1 MVEGEGMPLGYPGE
15 IVIENQEAPQPET
28 ERPRG
33 NLVLRFN
40 IKFPRKILA
49 QNKQRLVELLE
60 GCQDW
65 NVFLSFFKQN
75 QFLKFLFKQ

>member
-1 MVEGEGMPLGYPGE
+1 MPIAYPNE
-15 IVIENQEAPQPET
+15 IVVEAEESLKPES

-60 GCQDW
+60 SCQD
-65 NVFLSFFKQN
+65 
-75 QFLKFLFKQ
+75 

>member
-1 MVEGEGMPLGYPGE
+1 MTLTPNETITPQTKVVVEGEGMPMGYPGE
-15 IVIENQEAPQPET
+15 IVIENQEAPEPET

-60 GCQDW
+60 GCQD
-65 NVFLSFFKQN
+65 
-75 QFLKFLFKQ
+75 

>member
-1 MVEGEGMPLGYPGE
+1 MPMGYPGE
-15 IVIENQEAPQPET
+15 IVMENQEAPQPET

-40 IKFPRKILA
+40 IKFPKKILA

-60 GCQDW
+60 GCQD
-65 NVFLSFFKQN
+65 
-75 QFLKFLFKQ
+75 

>member
-1 MVEGEGMPLGYPGE
+1 MPVGYPGE
-15 IVIENQEAPQPET
+15 IVIEGEESPEPIQ
-28 ERPRG
+28 ERPKG

-60 GCQDW
+60 SCQD
-65 NVFLSFFKQN
+65 
-75 QFLKFLFKQ
+75 